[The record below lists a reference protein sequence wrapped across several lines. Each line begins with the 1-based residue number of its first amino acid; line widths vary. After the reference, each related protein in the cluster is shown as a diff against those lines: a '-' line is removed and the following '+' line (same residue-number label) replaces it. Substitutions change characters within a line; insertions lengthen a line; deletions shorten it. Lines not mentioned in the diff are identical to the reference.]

1 MNPDFLT
8 LNGHAFARTSKLAT
22 ETLFRPIEGRT
33 ACGTYRVRS
42 NGILFSDLAG
52 EPRLFL
58 VANRHGERFFVSC
71 HRDTDGRTR
80 YMHSTSTTDERAFS
94 FPESY
99 AEGKEI
105 AHTLWNQVKPKP
117 ANQPEP
123 ENLTA

>member
-1 MNPDFLT
+1 MKPDFLT
-8 LNGHAFARTSKLAT
+8 LNGHAFARTPRLAA
-22 ETLFRPIEGRT
+22 ETLFRPISGRT
-33 ACGTYRVRS
+33 AYGTYRARS

-80 YMHSTSTTDERAFS
+80 YMHSTSTADERDFS

-99 AEGKEI
+99 AETRELARAI
-105 AHTLWNQVKPKP
+105 WNQV
-117 ANQPEP
+117 NHPEP
-123 ENLTA
+123 VTA